1 MVLYH
6 APADVVQ
13 QTVLHN
19 RDDTEKGMGAW
30 VLWAQRCGDKLVD
43 MGWPLVNGQEL
54 TSNGESK
61 KSVKDVTGY
70 SVLQADNIED
80 AKALLI
86 DHPHLAWNSA
96 CSIEVHETLPLPV
109 M

>member
-6 APADVVQ
+6 APAAVVQ
-13 QTVLHN
+13 QTLLHN
-19 RDDTEKGMGAW
+19 RDDTEKGMRAW

-43 MGWPLVNGQEL
+43 LGWPLVNGQEI
-54 TSNGESK
+54 TPGGEQK
-61 KSVKDVTGY
+61 KSAKDVTGY
-70 SVLQADNIED
+70 SILQAENMED
-80 AKALLI
+80 AKALLM
-86 DHPHLAWNSA
+86 DHPHLAWNPA